1 VRRAGVTARRD
12 LAIAVAI
19 WAVLSAVGILVVLGM
34 QILPIIASR
43 EAEIVNGAFVVMTVA
58 SVPILMLVVVP
69 IVYSAFRFRA
79 SGEDETDGPP
89 IHGHRAF
96 EAGWV
101 VVSFVLVIG
110 LAAFGTIGLLEIRGG
125 TDADLEVRAEATQWA
140 WEFEYP
146 GLGLHTTELV
156 LPVDRRVRISIVSDD
171 VLHSFYVPA
180 FGIKQDAVPGRVT
193 YLHVT
198 PTVTGTYGAQ
208 CAELCG
214 LGHTKMVTGVAV
226 VELSEFEAWA
236 AEQLQQQSPQ
246 P

>member
-1 VRRAGVTARRD
+1 MTARRD

-19 WAVLSAVGILVVLGM
+19 WAVLSAIGVVIVLGA
-34 QILPIIASR
+34 QILPVIASR
-43 EAEIVNGAFVVMTVA
+43 EAEVVNGAFVVLTVA

-69 IVYSAFRFRA
+69 IVYSAIRFRA
-79 SGEDETDGPP
+79 GGEDETDGPP

-110 LAAFGTIGLLEIRGG
+110 LSAFGTIGLLEIRGG
-125 TDADLEVRAEATQWA
+125 PDADLEVRAEATQWA

-146 GLGLHTTELV
+146 DLGVHTKELV

-198 PTVTGTYGAQ
+198 PTVTGEYGAQ

-214 LGHTKMVTGVAV
+214 LGHTKMVTGVTV
-226 VELSEFEAWA
+226 MELSGFEAWV
-236 AEQLQQQSPQ
+236 AEQQQTPQ

>member
-1 VRRAGVTARRD
+1 MTARRD
-12 LAIAVAI
+12 LAVAVAI
-19 WAVLSAVGILVVLGM
+19 WAVLSAIGVVVVLGT
-34 QILPIIASR
+34 QILPVIASR
-43 EAEIVNGAFVVMTVA
+43 EAEVVNGAFVMLTVA

-69 IVYSAFRFRA
+69 IAYSAIRFRA
-79 SGEDETDGPP
+79 SDDDETDGPP

-101 VVSFVLVIG
+101 VVSLVLVIG

-125 TDADLEVRAEATQWA
+125 PDADLEVRAESTQWA
-140 WEFEYP
+140 WEFAYP
-146 GLGLHTTELV
+146 DLGVRSKELV
-156 LPVDRRVRISIVSDD
+156 LPVDRRVRITIVSDD

-214 LGHTKMVTGVAV
+214 LGHTKMVAGVAV
-226 VELSEFEAWA
+226 LELSEFQAWV
-236 AEQLQQQSPQ
+236 AEQQPQQP
-246 P
+246 

>member
-1 VRRAGVTARRD
+1 VTARRD
-12 LAIAVAI
+12 LVIAVAI
-19 WAVLSAVGILVVLGM
+19 WAVLSAVGVVVVLGA
-34 QILPIIASR
+34 QILPVIASR
-43 EAEIVNGAFVVMTVA
+43 EAEVVNGAFVVLTVA

-69 IVYSAFRFRA
+69 IVYSAVRFRA
-79 SGEDETDGPP
+79 GGDDEETDGPP

-101 VVSFVLVIG
+101 VVSFVLVVA

-125 TDADLEVRAEATQWA
+125 PDADLEVRAEATQWA

-146 GLGLHTTELV
+146 DLGVHSKELV

-198 PTVTGTYGAQ
+198 PTVTGEYGVQ

-214 LGHTKMVTGVAV
+214 LGHTKMATGATV
-226 VELSEFEAWA
+226 VELSGFEAWV
-236 AEQLQQQSPQ
+236 AEQQQPPQ

>member
-1 VRRAGVTARRD
+1 VTARRD
-12 LAIAVAI
+12 LAVAVAI
-19 WAVLSAVGILVVLGM
+19 WAVLSAIGVVVVLGT
-34 QILPIIASR
+34 QILPVIASR
-43 EAEIVNGAFVVMTVA
+43 EAEVVNGAFVMLTVA

-69 IVYSAFRFRA
+69 SAYSAIRFRT
-79 SGEDETDGPP
+79 SDDDETDGPP

-101 VVSFVLVIG
+101 VVSLVLVIG

-125 TDADLEVRAEATQWA
+125 PDADLEVRAESTQWA
-140 WEFEYP
+140 WEFAYP
-146 GLGLHTTELV
+146 DLGVRSKELV
-156 LPVDRRVRISIVSDD
+156 LPVDRRVRITIVSDD

-214 LGHTKMVTGVAV
+214 LGHTKMVAGVAV
-226 VELSEFEAWA
+226 LELSEFEAWV
-236 AEQLQQQSPQ
+236 AEQQPQQP
-246 P
+246 

>member
-1 VRRAGVTARRD
+1 MTARRD
-12 LAIAVAI
+12 LAVAVAI
-19 WAVLSAVGILVVLGM
+19 WAVLSAIGVVVVLGT
-34 QILPIIASR
+34 QILPVIASR
-43 EAEIVNGAFVVMTVA
+43 EAEVVNGAFVMLTVA

-69 IVYSAFRFRA
+69 SAYSAIRFRA
-79 SGEDETDGPP
+79 SSDDESDGPP
-89 IHGHRAF
+89 IHGHGAF

-125 TDADLEVRAEATQWA
+125 PDADLEVRAESTQWA
-140 WEFEYP
+140 WEFAYP
-146 GLGLHTTELV
+146 DLGVRSKELV
-156 LPVDRRVRISIVSDD
+156 LPVDRRVRITIVSDD

-214 LGHTKMVTGVAV
+214 LGHTKMVAGVAV
-226 VELSEFEAWA
+226 LELSEFEAWV
-236 AEQLQQQSPQ
+236 AEQQPQQP
-246 P
+246 

>member
-1 VRRAGVTARRD
+1 VTARRD

-198 PTVTGTYGAQ
+198 PTVTGTYGVQ

-226 VELSEFEAWA
+226 VEFSEFEAWA